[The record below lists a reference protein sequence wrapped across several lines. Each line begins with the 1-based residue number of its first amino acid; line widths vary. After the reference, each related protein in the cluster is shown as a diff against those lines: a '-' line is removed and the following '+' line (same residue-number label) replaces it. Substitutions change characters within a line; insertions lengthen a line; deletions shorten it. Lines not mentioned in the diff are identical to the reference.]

1 MRKITVIFICLFF
14 LESCAGVREGF
25 TLKKKSSV
33 DEFLVEKKSPL
44 VLPPNYG
51 KLPVPQDQE
60 INSDTKFPENDH
72 RNYNINRKAF
82 DVGDTFSG
90 VDFEKGI
97 EAVAQLKKLLPKNI
111 SLSEL
116 ALKWILSHDEVSVVI
131 PGAVNKSQVQIN
143 ANASEIEN
151 ISYLLPKINS
161 IYDELIKSDVHNR
174 W

>member
-60 INSDTKFPENDH
+60 INSDTKDEEIKSLISNEDK
-72 RNYNINRKAF
+72 NSSSTGETSSK
-82 DVGDTFSG
+82 TTS
-90 VDFEKGI
+90 I
-97 EAVAQLKKLLPKNI
+97 EELILKK
-111 SLSEL
+111 
-116 ALKWILSHDEVSVVI
+116 
-131 PGAVNKSQVQIN
+131 
-143 ANASEIEN
+143 
-151 ISYLLPKINS
+151 
-161 IYDELIKSDVHNR
+161 IK
-174 W
+174 